1 MTTRGPLETVERLIA
16 AINAG
21 HDEEA
26 DLLCDDAIT
35 VTDPDGGV
43 VSRRDAVHALLAKM
57 VGLHAHLELTRPDV
71 RGDSITGIMLIG
83 NDYHRKVGVAPLEL
97 SWQAVVQ
104 EGKILS
110 FGGTFTEAAL
120 EKLRPLR
127 EARDSSG

>member
-35 VTDPDGGV
+35 VTEPDGGV
-43 VSRRDAVHALLAKM
+43 VSRR
-57 VGLHAHLELTRPDV
+57 R
-71 RGDSITGIMLIG
+71 
-83 NDYHRKVGVAPLEL
+83 
-97 SWQAVVQ
+97 
-104 EGKILS
+104 
-110 FGGTFTEAAL
+110 